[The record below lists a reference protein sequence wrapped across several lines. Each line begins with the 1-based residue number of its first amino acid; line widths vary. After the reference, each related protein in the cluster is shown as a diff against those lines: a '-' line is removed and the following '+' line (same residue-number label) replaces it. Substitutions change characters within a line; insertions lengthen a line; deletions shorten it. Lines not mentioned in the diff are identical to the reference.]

1 MIRLATSSCDVT
13 PSQPLPL
20 AGYAARKG
28 NFSKIGSRLEA
39 NLVLVG
45 GEDDLLLL
53 VSIDTLFSSEE
64 LERSLIDRLG
74 VICGC
79 DVSLWVVASHT
90 HFAPSLD
97 IALSG
102 LGTVCGKYL
111 GQVVDALVG
120 EFENMLCG
128 FSSGV
133 ERPVYGGHFSKVD
146 LPFNISRRRIVW
158 GIPANGVFPTRH
170 CVVAPNPDDQVP
182 SELELCVLQE
192 DGVPCA
198 VIWTWPCHTVNEPCR
213 DAVSSDFVGVARVE
227 IRDRLGRSNLPVL
240 YLPGLAGD
248 IRYRSSCRSFKM
260 GHILRSGLAPRF
272 RPNSEQLFEQL
283 SDRVRSGIRSG
294 LSSALESSPIAL
306 AEPRIS
312 RRTVDVSELV
322 CDKVEQRFDISFLD
336 LGALR
341 VLGIGAEVCSGYRE
355 LACSLLPE
363 GTWMTGYVGPV
374 YGYLPTD
381 ADLLAG
387 GYESEGFRRAF
398 GLDHPYRDQI
408 QDRVLEE
415 IRLCVNGNGNLDS

>member
-1 MIRLATSSCDVT
+1 MIRLAASTCDVT

-20 AGYAARKG
+20 AGYAERKG

-45 GEDDLLLL
+45 GVENLLLL

-64 LERSLIDRLG
+64 LERSFHDRLG
-74 VICGC
+74 VISGC
-79 DVSLWVVASHT
+79 DINLCIVASHT

-97 IALSG
+97 SALSG
-102 LGTVCGKYL
+102 LGKVCGKYL
-111 GQVVDALVG
+111 GQVVEALFG
-120 EFENMLCG
+120 EFEEMLRA
-128 FSSGV
+128 FSSEV
-133 ERPVYGGHFSKVD
+133 ERPVYGGLLSKVD
-146 LPFNISRRRIVW
+146 LPSNISRRRMAW
-158 GIPANGVFPTRH
+158 GIPPNGFFPTRR
-170 CVVAPNPDDQVP
+170 CVVAPNPDVQVP

-198 VIWTWPCHTVNEPCR
+198 VIWSWPCHTVNEPCR
-213 DAVSSDFVGVARVE
+213 DAVSSDFVGVAREE
-227 IRDRLGRSNLPVL
+227 IRGRLGRSSLPVL

-248 IRYRSSCRSFKM
+248 IRYRSSCRSFKVR
-260 GHILRSGLAPRF
+260 HILRFGLAPRF

-283 SDRVRSGIRSG
+283 SDQIRNGVRSG
-294 LSSALESSPIAL
+294 LSSALESSPIEL

-312 RRTVDVSELV
+312 RRTVAVSELV
-322 CDKVEQRFDISFLD
+322 CGEVEQRFDILFLD
-336 LGALR
+336 LGALQ

-355 LACSLLPE
+355 LACSLVPE

-398 GLDHPYRDQI
+398 GLDHPYRDRI

-415 IRLCVNGNGNLDS
+415 IRLCVSGNGNLDS